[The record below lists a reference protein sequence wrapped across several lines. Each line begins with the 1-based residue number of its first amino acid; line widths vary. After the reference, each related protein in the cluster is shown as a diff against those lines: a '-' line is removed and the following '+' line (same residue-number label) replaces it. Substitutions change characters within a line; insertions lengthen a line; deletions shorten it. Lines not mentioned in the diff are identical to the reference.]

1 MSQSHER
8 LTQSANRNTVER
20 QQCGTTTTNNNKGKD
35 AMKRKTKQKPLDASD
50 LLIETR
56 LYGRTYRLG

>member
-20 QQCGTTTTNNNKGKD
+20 QRRGTTSTNNSKDKDANEGKD
-35 AMKRKTKQKPLDASD
+35 KKPLDVSD

-56 LYGRTYRLG
+56 LFRRYAVLR